1 MKSEK
6 IVAAGAVIYKKE
18 NDYLFAVIHR
28 SHHDDW
34 SFPKG
39 KQDENETIEETAK
52 REILEETGL
61 IVEFEKKL
69 MSREYEV
76 KGKEKIVHYWLA
88 KNLIEKDFQVNDEVD
103 ELLWLTKSDALKTLS
118 YEADRFLLEE
128 ACQELGIK

>member
-18 NDYLFAVIHR
+18 NEYLFAVIHR
-28 SHHDDW
+28 PHHDDW

-39 KQDENETIEETAK
+39 KADEKESIEETAK

-69 MSREYEV
+69 KSQEYKV
-76 KGKEKIVHYWLA
+76 NGKEKIVHYWLA
-88 KNLIEKDFQVNDEVD
+88 KNMADVNFKANDEVD
-103 ELLWLTKSDALKTLS
+103 ELKWLNKTEATKILS
-118 YEADRFLLEE
+118 YKADRFLLEE
-128 ACQELGIK
+128 VCKELGI

>member
-6 IVAAGAVIYKKE
+6 IVAAGAVIYKIE

-28 SHHDDW
+28 PHREDW

-61 IVEFEKKL
+61 IVELEKKL
-69 MSREYEV
+69 KSREYEV
-76 KGKEKIVHYWLA
+76 KGREKIVHYWLA
-88 KNLIEKDFQVNDEVD
+88 KNLIEKTFQKNDEVD

>member
-18 NDYLFAVIHR
+18 KDYLFAVIHR
-28 SHHDDW
+28 PHHDDW

-39 KQDENETIEETAK
+39 KVDLGESIEEAAK

-69 MSREYEV
+69 KSREYEV
-76 KGKEKIVHYWLA
+76 NGKEKIVHYWLA
-88 KNLIEKDFQVNDEVD
+88 RNLVEKDFKNNDEVD
-103 ELLWLTKSDALKTLS
+103 ELLWLSKTDALKTLS

>member
-1 MKSEK
+1 MKSDQ
-6 IVAAGAVIYKKE
+6 IVAAGAVIYKK
-18 NDYLFAVIHR
+18 DTDFLFAIIHR
-28 SHHDDW
+28 PHRDDW

-39 KQDENETIEETAK
+39 KADENETIEQTAK

-69 MSREYEV
+69 KSRQYEV
-76 KGKEKIVHYWLA
+76 NGKEKIVHYWLA
-88 KNLIEKDFQVNDEVD
+88 RNLDEKDFENNDEVD
-103 ELLWLTKSDALKTLS
+103 ELLWLSKSDALKTLS

>member
-18 NDYLFAVIHR
+18 KDYLFAVIHR
-28 SHHDDW
+28 PHHDDW

-39 KQDENETIEETAK
+39 KVDLGESIEEAAK

-61 IVEFEKKL
+61 EVQFEKTLK
-69 MSREYEV
+69 SQQYEV

-88 KNLIEKDFQVNDEVD
+88 KNLIDINFKPNDEVD
-103 ELLWLTKSDALKTLS
+103 ELKWLNKSQANKILS
-118 YEADRFLLEE
+118 YQADRFLLEE
-128 ACQELGIK
+128 ACTELGI

>member
-1 MKSEK
+1 M
-6 IVAAGAVIYKKE
+6 
-18 NDYLFAVIHR
+18 
-28 SHHDDW
+28 
-34 SFPKG
+34 
-39 KQDENETIEETAK
+39 
-52 REILEETGL
+52 
-61 IVEFEKKL
+61 EFEKKL

>member
-6 IVAAGAVIYKKE
+6 IVAAGAVIYKKDV
-18 NDYLFAVIHR
+18 DYLFAVIHR
-28 SHHDDW
+28 PHHDDW

-39 KQDENETIEETAK
+39 KVDNDETIEQTAK

-61 IVEFEKKL
+61 VVEFEKKL
-69 MSREYEV
+69 KSREYEV

-88 KNLIEKDFQVNDEVD
+88 KNKTEKIFEKNDEVD
-103 ELLWLTKSDALKTLS
+103 ELLWLSKSDALKTLS

-128 ACQELGIK
+128 ASQILGIK